1 MSEPEPSLIQQ
12 RIALD
17 RKRGWGLY
25 GIVMPVVGMVFAI
38 ALMFTGTL
46 PWLYAIS
53 ALAFLAMA
61 VVNVF
66 RLRDALREKRAFEAE
81 YGVDAGRRD

>member
-12 RIALD
+12 RMVLE

-25 GIVMPVVGMVFAI
+25 GIVLPLIGVGFAV
-38 ALMFTGTL
+38 ALMLTGTL

-61 VVNVF
+61 AVNVF
-66 RLRDALREKRAFEAE
+66 RLRDARREIRAFEAE